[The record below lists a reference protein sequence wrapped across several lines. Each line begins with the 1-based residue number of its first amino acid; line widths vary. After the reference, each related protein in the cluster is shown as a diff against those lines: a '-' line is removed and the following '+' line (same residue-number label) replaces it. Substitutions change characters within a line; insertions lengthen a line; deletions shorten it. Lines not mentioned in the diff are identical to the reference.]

1 MGRLIDAEYRW
12 RRQNAAAWRGGGGR
26 ISVLESTVEHLSA
39 LQSLTPN
46 QVTALVSMR
55 IGIAGLKGHIK
66 AGT

>member
-1 MGRLIDAEYRW
+1 MSRMIDAEYRR
-12 RRQNAAAWRGGGGR
+12 RRQNAATWRKR
-26 ISVLESTVEHLSA
+26 ISVLESTIEHFSA

-55 IGIAGLKGHIK
+55 IEIARLKGHIK

>member
-1 MGRLIDAEYRW
+1 MLNIGGADKTQPRGG
-12 RRQNAAAWRGGGGR
+12 GGGGR

>member
-1 MGRLIDAEYRW
+1 MLNIGGADKTPP
-12 RRQNAAAWRGGGGR
+12 RGGKR
-26 ISVLESTVEHLSA
+26 ISVLESTIEHFSA

-55 IGIAGLKGHIK
+55 IEIARLKGHIK

>member
-1 MGRLIDAEYRW
+1 MSRLIDAGYRW
-12 RRQNAAAWRGGGGR
+12 RRQNATAWGRR
-26 ISVLESTVEHLSA
+26 ISVLGRTIEYFSA

-55 IGIAGLKGHIK
+55 IEIARLKGHIK

>member
-1 MGRLIDAEYRW
+1 MSRLIDAEYRR
-12 RRQNAAAWRGGGGR
+12 RRQNAAAWRGR
-26 ISVLESTVEHLSA
+26 ISVLESAIEHFSA

-55 IGIAGLKGHIK
+55 IEIARLKGHIK

>member
-1 MGRLIDAEYRW
+1 MSRLIDAEYRW
-12 RRQNAAAWRGGGGR
+12 RRQNAAAWRQR
-26 ISVLESTVEHLSA
+26 ISVLESTIEHFSA

-55 IGIAGLKGHIK
+55 IEIARLKGHIK

>member
-1 MGRLIDAEYRW
+1 MSRLIDAGYRW
-12 RRQNAAAWRGGGGR
+12 RRQNATACRRR
-26 ISVLESTVEHLSA
+26 ISVLESTLEHFSA

-55 IGIAGLKGHIK
+55 TEIARLKGHIK

>member
-1 MGRLIDAEYRW
+1 MSRLIDAEYRW
-12 RRQNAAAWRGGGGR
+12 RRQNAAAWRER
-26 ISVLESTVEHLSA
+26 ISVLESTIEHFSA

-55 IGIAGLKGHIK
+55 IEIARLKGHIK

>member
-1 MGRLIDAEYRW
+1 MSRLIDAEYRW
-12 RRQNAAAWRGGGGR
+12 RRQNAAAWRKR
-26 ISVLESTVEHLSA
+26 ISVLEITIEHFSA

-55 IGIAGLKGHIK
+55 IEIARLKGHIK

>member
-1 MGRLIDAEYRW
+1 MSRLIDAEYRR
-12 RRQNAAAWRGGGGR
+12 RRQNAAACRRR
-26 ISVLESTVEHLSA
+26 ISVLESTIEHFSA

-55 IGIAGLKGHIK
+55 IEIARLKGHIK

>member
-1 MGRLIDAEYRW
+1 MSRPIDAGYRW
-12 RRQNAAAWRGGGGR
+12 RKQNAAACRRR
-26 ISVLESTVEHLSA
+26 ISVLESTIEHFSA

-55 IGIAGLKGHIK
+55 IEIARLKGHIK